1 VRSSLRNAGRVLFV
15 LAALATATAAD
26 AQPGRQEP
34 TLLMQV
40 PVARAAQG
48 VAVVASGG
56 ARDEAFTLARAV
68 YASSL
73 RPRSLDEL
81 RARILAG
88 DPAPPSATRDV
99 RELAELRAGVTG
111 EDAASRKLLAS
122 IAQQLGVQAL
132 LVVSRGPLPPSS
144 EQNAERKQEEAAPAE
159 VDAGAAASSV
169 PSVAADAGAS
179 DAGAARA
186 AAVPP
191 APADA
196 GAAPAAPGAAGS
208 PVSARLF
215 LADTGEFDA
224 ARYEPDASGWRG
236 TVTSLSSRFPPPP
249 APRAAQLQGP
259 PPKLSS
265 EEKRGRPFYMSPWLW
280 GAVGAAALIGGFFFF
295 ATRDTGDDPIHLQMR
310 VPR

>member
-1 VRSSLRNAGRVLFV
+1 VLFV
-15 LAALATATAAD
+15 LAALATATVAD

-34 TLLMQV
+34 IALMQV
-40 PVARAAQG
+40 PAARAAQG

-88 DPAPPSATRDV
+88 DPAPTSASRDV

-132 LVVSRGPLPPSS
+132 LVVSRGPAPAPAPS
-144 EQNAERKQEEAAPAE
+144 EQNAEGKQGEAAPAE
-159 VDAGAAASSV
+159 VDAGAAASAA

-179 DAGAARA
+179 DAGASRA
-186 AAVPP
+186 AAEP

-196 GAAPAAPGAAGS
+196 GTAPFAPGAAGS

-259 PPKLSS
+259 PPKLST
-265 EEKRGRPFYMSPWLW
+265 EEKRGRPFYTSPWLW
-280 GAVGAAALIGGFFFF
+280 GAVGAAVLIGGFFFF